1 MIIVHS
7 VPLSAKKF
15 TENDLDIS
23 KKYINP
29 DVYPGIYDADEV
41 PIGIKYITRKLVNI
55 DDFEIG
61 MDEDID
67 NKLSNAKMFLTQDP
81 REFGRGEKADEV
93 FASVQAH
100 GYKLDKIPMSVCR
113 CPDGKDYIMN
123 GRTRLEKL
131 ISAGF
136 TNIIAD
142 YYTTDNLDAFNKM
155 AQITNVREDPYSP
168 HTKGDIIKHCNH
180 AIHMGYLK
188 REYQDIVARILEIAP
203 TSFKPATINKMAL
216 VVQQGDGRTN
226 SVLSFTEVTAKKWLK
241 QNGYHD
247 NDKNNGI
254 YYKVIS
260 CSFYSKA
267 ITMAARYLMND
278 LKGLYVKELRLVLH
292 TDTLDGADPEVS
304 WKSKTDTFR
313 NKYDNSLRD
322 IEQAYFN
329 RTESRTTIK
338 LFAVIPAVQSLSET
352 YNMDK
357 LVMFHVG
364 QLKDMSFSEI
374 DTEDTLEAF
383 LMD

>member
-15 TENDLDIS
+15 TEADLDIS

-29 DVYPGIYDADEV
+29 DVYPGLYDPNEL
-41 PIGIKYITRKLVNI
+41 PKGIKYKGRKLM
-55 DDFEIG
+55 EIKDISLS
-61 MDEDID
+61 MDEIDIKKD
-67 NKLSNAKMFLTQDP
+67 YAKLFLTQTP
-81 REFGRGEKADEV
+81 REFGRGADADKV
-93 FASVQAH
+93 FASIQAH
-100 GYKLDKIPMSVCR
+100 GFKLDKIPMSVCL
-113 CPDGKDYIMN
+113 CPDGTDYINN

-131 ISAGF
+131 MAAGF
-136 TNIIAD
+136 TNVIVD
-142 YYTTDNLDAFNKM
+142 YYETNNYDAFDKM
-155 AQITNVREDPYSP
+155 SVRTNGVEDPYSP

-180 AIHMGYLK
+180 AIEKGYLK
-188 REYQDIVARILEIAP
+188 REYNEVVARVLEIAP
-203 TSFKPATINKMAL
+203 TSFKPNTINKIAL
-216 VVQQGDGRTN
+216 NVILGNGHSN
-226 SVLSFTEVTAKKWLK
+226 KILAFTEVTAKDWLK
-241 QNGYHD
+241 RNGYHD

-260 CSFYSKA
+260 TSFYSKA

-313 NKYDNSLRD
+313 SKYESSLRD